1 MSGPF
6 QPGWRVRLPNGPS
19 GWLTVDFSRPDAAD
33 GWILYVAQDGQNNF
47 TKVVLTADDAARVE
61 VLTRDG
67 GGSSAGAL
75 AGMWNCWMTAAAADT
90 SASLLSSSPLRPY
103 AHQINAVYG
112 AMLPQPWL
120 RFLLADEPGTGKTVM
135 AGLYMREMQ
144 RIGLLRRALVV
155 APAGLVSKWQAD
167 FERFFGGGLRRITSA
182 TVREGALELGHD
194 FWIVSLELA
203 AVNTA
208 VQEAIRPDL
217 AGWDLVVFDEAHR
230 LTATAQSFHRVGRL
244 LTSASPRALLM
255 TATPHRG
262 SEWLFR
268 HLLHLVDPEV
278 YPDPGDDPKQPLTPL
293 RPGSTHFLR
302 RMKEDL
308 VDYDG
313 VTHLFKRRHAT
324 NHRVPLAPA
333 ELTAYTEALRLV
345 DNFFP
350 ATARPLA
357 RMVYGKRAASSLYAL
372 AETLRRRSASMG
384 AKSQAQAAVDAD
396 PEGDD
401 QALQE
406 EARVVYADS
415 RSPRSERTAIGQLL
429 AQITELLR
437 DPEYVPSKWR
447 VLLDQCL
454 AANGIVPGGRQQA
467 VVFTEYADTA
477 EWIVQRLTNDGFFAR
492 TYSGRQSHAERDE
505 VRAAFMAGDFQVI
518 VSTDAGNEGIDL
530 QVAHVL
536 VNFDIPWSL
545 VRLEQ
550 RMGRIHRVG
559 QERDVELYNLVAADT
574 REGDTLHT
582 LLERFVT
589 AANELNGQMFD
600 SLSLVAELSA
610 VPYEEWLRT
619 LYGDDELKQ
628 AEVLAAVRRVNASE
642 LKRRAEAVH
651 DQEAELASVVD
662 VAAGL
667 ARQRQQSLEGIHPVV
682 VETYVRRL
690 AQAGILRA
698 SHTAAGEDVLLI
710 EADDALPRIL
720 GGSRQA
726 LVSIGSAAPHE
737 VLDTDGNARGSQ
749 PVSLGPGSPAL
760 AELVAHCEQ
769 ILVPDVYR
777 GGTVEDPAAASPYEL
792 MVFESTVYSAASP
805 VRTPWFTL
813 IRADPTGE
821 THAVRWEVLAGLV
834 ATDRAAGSFEPL
846 VAEVAESEARRLLA
860 QAADEQRRTRRDWY
874 ATAKR
879 DLTNLPVDATL
890 DIPDR
895 GERLALR
902 DRLTAASERKLAQL
916 EELCQV
922 EADPPRLVARLQVL
936 QGGDR
941 GSPHRRQTE
950 AVAADHVRR
959 LLEGDGWTVDDV
971 RAESRG
977 FQLCVLRGRE
987 RRMVAVKGVWRSV
1000 DDEDVRLHGDELLMS
1015 AQYRSDYVLYV
1026 VESCHDGVGRLFGS
1040 FRDPFDVFAVDLH
1053 RDAVVR
1059 LSGGTLQSAR
1069 KNMPVADGSFPDQ
1082 ETL

>member
-1 MSGPF
+1 MPF

-19 GWLTVDFSRPDAAD
+19 GWQTVDFARPDAAG
-33 GWILYVAQDGQNNF
+33 GWILYVAPDGQSSF
-47 TKVVLTADDAARVE
+47 TKVVLTADEAARVE
-61 VLTRDG
+61 VLARDG

-75 AGMWNCWMTAAAADT
+75 AGMWTCWMTAAAADA

-144 RIGLLRRALVV
+144 RTGLIRRALVV
-155 APAGLVSKWQAD
+155 VPAGLVSKWQAD
-167 FERFFGGGLRRITSA
+167 FERFFGGGLRRVTAA

-194 FWIVSLELA
+194 LWIVSLELA
-203 AVNTA
+203 AANAA
-208 VQEAIRPDL
+208 VQDAIRPDL

-244 LTSASPRALLM
+244 LTDKSPRALLM

-278 YPDPGDDPKQPLTPL
+278 YPDPGDDSKQRLTPL

-333 ELTAYTEALRLV
+333 ELAAYTQALQLV
-345 DNFFP
+345 DRFFP

-372 AETLRRRSASMG
+372 AETLKRRSASMG
-384 AKSQAQAAVDAD
+384 AKSQAQAAADAD
-396 PEGDD
+396 PEGED

-406 EARVVYADS
+406 EARVVHADS
-415 RSPRSERTAIGQLL
+415 RSPRSERSAISQLL
-429 AQITELLR
+429 DRITETLR

-447 VLLDQCL
+447 VLVDQCL

-467 VVFTEYADTA
+467 VVFTEYADSA
-477 EWIVQRLTNDGFFAR
+477 EWIAQRLTDDGYPAR
-492 TYSGRQSHAERDE
+492 MYSGRQPHVERDK

-559 QERDVELYNLVAADT
+559 QERDVELYNLVAAGT

-589 AANELNGQMFD
+589 AANELDGQMFD

-610 VPYEEWLRT
+610 VPYEDWLRT

-628 AEVLAAVRRVNASE
+628 AEVLAAVRRVSAAE
-642 LKRRAEAVH
+642 LKRRAEAVRG
-651 DQEAELASVVD
+651 QEAELASAVD

-667 ARQRQQSLEGIHPVV
+667 ARLQQQSLEGVHPVV
-682 VETYVRRL
+682 VEAYIRQL
-690 AQAGILRA
+690 AQAGVLRA
-698 SHTAAGEDVLLI
+698 SHTAAGENVMLI
-710 EADDALPRIL
+710 ETDDALPRTL

-726 LVSIGSAAPHE
+726 LVSIGGAAPHE
-737 VLDTDGNARGSQ
+737 VLDAEEHARGPQ
-749 PVSLGPGSPAL
+749 PVSLGPGTPAL
-760 AELVAHCEQ
+760 AELVVHCEQ
-769 ILVPDVYR
+769 MLVPDVYR
-777 GGTVEDPAAASPYEL
+777 GGAVEDTAAASPYEL
-792 MVFESTVYSAASP
+792 MVFASTVYSAASP
-805 VRTPWFTL
+805 VRSPWFTL
-813 IRADPTGE
+813 IRVDPNGE
-821 THAVRWEVLAGLV
+821 ICSVRWEILAGLA
-834 ATDRAAGSFEPL
+834 ATDRAVGRPDPL

-860 QAADEQRRTRRDWY
+860 KAVAEQERTRRDWY
-874 ATAKR
+874 AAAKR
-879 DLTNLPVDATL
+879 DLTNLPVDVTL

-902 DRLTAASERKLAQL
+902 DRLTAASERRLAQL

-922 EADPPRLVARLQVL
+922 EAEPPRLISRLQVL
-936 QGGDR
+936 PGPNG
-941 GSPHRRQTE
+941 GSPHRRQAE

-977 FQLCVLRGRE
+977 FQLCALRGQE
-987 RRMVAVKGVWRSV
+987 RWMVAVKGAWRGV
-1000 DDEDVRLHGDELLMS
+1000 DDEDIRLYGGELLMS

-1026 VESCHDGVGRLFGS
+1026 VESCHDGVGRLFAS
-1040 FRDPFDVFAVDLH
+1040 FRDPFDVFAAGLH
-1053 RDAVVR
+1053 REAVHR
-1059 LSGGTLQSAR
+1059 LSGDMLRSAR
-1069 KNMPVADGSFPDQ
+1069 KKTSVADGTFPDQ

>member
-1 MSGPF
+1 MSGSF
-6 QPGWRVRLPNGPS
+6 QPGWRVRLPHGPS
-19 GWLTVDFSRPDAAD
+19 GWLTVDFARPDTAG
-33 GWILYVAQDGQNNF
+33 GWILYVAPDGQNTF
-47 TKVVLTADDAARVE
+47 TKVVLTADEVGRVE
-61 VLTRDG
+61 VLARDG
-67 GGSSAGAL
+67 GGASAGAL
-75 AGMWNCWMTAAAADT
+75 AGMWTCWMTAAAADA

-144 RIGLLRRALVV
+144 RIGLIRRALVV
-155 APAGLVSKWQAD
+155 VPAGLVSKWQAD
-167 FERFFGGGLRRITSA
+167 FERFFGGGLRRVTAA

-194 FWIVSLELA
+194 LWIVSLELA
-203 AVNTA
+203 AVNAA
-208 VQEAIRPDL
+208 VQDAIRPDL

-244 LTSASPRALLM
+244 LTDTSPRALLM

-268 HLLHLVDPEV
+268 HLLHMVDPEV
-278 YPDPGDDPKQPLTPL
+278 YPDPGDDPKRPLTPL

-313 VTHLFKRRHAT
+313 VTRLFKRRHAT
-324 NHRVPLAPA
+324 NHRVPLGSA
-333 ELTAYTEALRLV
+333 ELAAYTQALQLV
-345 DNFFP
+345 DRFFP
-350 ATARPLA
+350 TTARPLA

-372 AETLRRRSASMG
+372 AETLKRRSASMG
-384 AKSQAQAAVDAD
+384 AKSQAQAAADAD
-396 PEGDD
+396 PEGED

-406 EARVVYADS
+406 EARVVHADS
-415 RSPRSERTAIGQLL
+415 RSPRSERSAISQLL
-429 AQITELLR
+429 DQITETLR

-447 VLLDQCL
+447 VLVDQCL
-454 AANGIVPGGRQQA
+454 VTNGIVPGGRQQA
-467 VVFTEYADTA
+467 VVFTEYADSA
-477 EWIVQRLTNDGFFAR
+477 EWIAQRLTDDGYPAR
-492 TYSGRQSHAERDE
+492 MYSGRQSHAERDK

-589 AANELNGQMFD
+589 AANELDGQMFD

-610 VPYEEWLRT
+610 VPYEDWLRT

-628 AEVLAAVRRVNASE
+628 AEVLAAVRRVSAAE
-642 LKRRAEAVH
+642 LKSRAEAVRG
-651 DQEAELASVVD
+651 QEAELASAVD

-667 ARQRQQSLEGIHPVV
+667 ARLQQQSLEGIHPVV
-682 VETYVRRL
+682 VEAYIRQL
-690 AQAGILRA
+690 AQAGVLRA
-698 SHTAAGEDVLLI
+698 SHTAAGEDVMLI
-710 EADDALPRIL
+710 EAADSLPRTL

-726 LVSIGSAAPHE
+726 LVSIGGAAPHE
-737 VLDTDGNARGSQ
+737 VLDDEGQAGGPQ
-749 PVSLGPGSPAL
+749 PVSLGPGTLAL

-769 ILVPDVYR
+769 MLVPDVYR
-777 GGTVEDPAAASPYEL
+777 GGAVEDAAATSPYEL
-792 MVFESTVYSAASP
+792 MVFASTVYSAASP
-805 VRTPWFTL
+805 VRSPWFTL
-813 IRADPTGE
+813 IRADPNGE
-821 THAVRWEVLAGLV
+821 TCTVRWEILAGLA
-834 ATDRAAGSFEPL
+834 ATDRAAGHPDPL

-860 QAADEQRRTRRDWY
+860 QAVAEQKRTRRDWY
-874 ATAKR
+874 AAAKR
-879 DLTNLPVDATL
+879 DLTNLPVDVTL

-902 DRLTAASERKLAQL
+902 DRLTAASERRLAQL

-922 EADPPRLVARLQVL
+922 EAEPPRLIARLQVL
-936 QGGDR
+936 PGQNR
-941 GSPHRRQTE
+941 GSPHRRQAE

-977 FQLCVLRGRE
+977 FQLCALRGQE

-1000 DDEDVRLHGDELLMS
+1000 DDEDIRLHGGELLMS

-1026 VESCHDGVGRLFGS
+1026 VESCHDGVGQLFAS
-1040 FRDPFDVFAVDLH
+1040 FRDPFDVFAAGLH
-1053 RDAVVR
+1053 REAVVR
-1059 LSGGTLQSAR
+1059 LSGDILRSAR
-1069 KNMPVADGSFPDQ
+1069 KKTSVADGSFPDQ